1 MKNEGIQLTN
11 TIGVIYMANV
21 TFHEEPVTLLGTE
34 IKVGDTAPNF
44 TVLSND
50 LEEVTLEDYKGK
62 IKLISVVPSLDTGV
76 CSEQTRRFNEEADKL
91 DNVHVLTISMD
102 LPFAQKRWCAAE
114 GIDKVETFSDH
125 RDADFGEK
133 YGVLIKELRL
143 LDRSIFVIDADD
155 KIVYTEYV
163 KEVGNHP
170 DYDEALKVV
179 RAL

>member
-11 TIGVIYMANV
+11 TRGVIYMANV

-76 CSEQTRRFNEEADKL
+76 CSQQTKRFNEEADKL
-91 DNVHVLTISMD
+91 D
-102 LPFAQKRWCAAE
+102 
-114 GIDKVETFSDH
+114 
-125 RDADFGEK
+125 
-133 YGVLIKELRL
+133 
-143 LDRSIFVIDADD
+143 
-155 KIVYTEYV
+155 KI
-163 KEVGNHP
+163 G
-170 DYDEALKVV
+170 
-179 RAL
+179 RASCRESV